1 VSAVAPSLKKIS
13 FFNCQQIEMAY
24 LAANCTEL
32 KELCFF
38 HKTSL
43 HLEADE
49 PSSCW
54 TSDTFFPSL
63 KTFRSHTCL
72 GIWSSLFEGKSGLK
86 NLQLNCCHI
95 ETDVIINHLI

>member
-1 VSAVAPSLKKIS
+1 MAHLAVT
-13 FFNCQQIEMAY
+13 
-24 LAANCTEL
+24 CTEL
-32 KELCFF
+32 EDLCFSSL
-38 HKTSL
+38 TSL
-43 HLEADE
+43 HLEADD

-72 GIWSSLFEGKSGLK
+72 GIWSSLFEGKSELE

-95 ETDVIINHLI
+95 GTDVIINNLILSLSRDQFTCIIITILGQ